1 MPSRPFSVVALG
13 TRLRAARGPASF
25 RPGGLGATFRGMPID
40 LRSDTVT
47 RPSAAMRAAIA
58 AADVGDDHLDGDPT
72 TRRLEQ
78 RVAQLL
84 GKAAALFFPTGTMAN
99 QAAVHVHAA
108 PGTEI
113 LVDDDA
119 HLVNLTSAGVAA
131 LAGVQP
137 RFIRA
142 SQRTFDAADLKRS
155 ARAPSRY
162 SPRASLVSIEN
173 THNGAGGAITSLHG
187 LREIA
192 NVAHD
197 MNVPVHLDGA
207 RLWNVEAATGVAVAD
222 YAACA
227 DTVMVSFSKGLG
239 APVGAAL
246 AGPADLMD
254 AAWTV
259 RKRLGGAL
267 RQSGIIAAGALFG
280 IEHNRERLVDDH
292 ANATRF
298 AAAVGDAG
306 GVRVVPPDTN
316 IVMLDLPAHAASS
329 DVARRLA
336 GRGILVSV
344 WTPSRLR
351 AVTHLDV
358 SAPEMDEAAAIVR
371 EVLERG

>member
-1 MPSRPFSVVALG
+1 M
-13 TRLRAARGPASF
+13 T
-25 RPGGLGATFRGMPID
+25 ID

-78 RVAQLL
+78 RVAALL
-84 GKAAALFFPTGTMAN
+84 GKEAALFFPTGTMAN
-99 QAAVHVHAA
+99 QAAVHVHAK

-119 HLVNLTSAGVAA
+119 HLINLTSAGVAA
-131 LAGVQP
+131 LAGVQA
-137 RFIRA
+137 RFIRPTR
-142 SQRTFDAADLKRS
+142 RTFDAADLRRA

-162 SPRASLVSIEN
+162 SPKPSLVSVEN
-173 THNGAGGAITSLHG
+173 THNGAGGCITPLADLRAIQTAARDIG
-187 LREIA
+187 
-192 NVAHD
+192 
-197 MNVPVHLDGA
+197 VPLHLDGA
-207 RLWNVEAATGVAVAD
+207 RLWNVEVATGVAVAD

-246 AGPADLMD
+246 AGTAALMD
-254 AAWTV
+254 LAWTA

-280 IEHNRERLVDDH
+280 VENNRERLVDDH
-292 ANATRF
+292 ANARRF
-298 AAAVGDAG
+298 ADAVGSAG
-306 GVRVVPPDTN
+306 GASVVPPDTN
-316 IVMLDLPAHAASS
+316 IVMVDLPASKEASA
-329 DVARRLA
+329 VAKQLSA
-336 GRGILVSV
+336 RGLLVSV

-351 AVTHLDV
+351 VVTHLD
-358 SAPEMDEAAAIVR
+358 ANTAQIDEAAAIMR

>member
-1 MPSRPFSVVALG
+1 M
-13 TRLRAARGPASF
+13 T
-25 RPGGLGATFRGMPID
+25 ID

-84 GKAAALFFPTGTMAN
+84 GKEAALFFPTGTMAN
-99 QAAVHVHAA
+99 QAAVHVHAK

-119 HLVNLTSAGVAA
+119 HLINLTSAGVAA

-137 RFIRA
+137 RFIRPTR
-142 SQRTFDAADLKRS
+142 RTFDAGDLRRA

-162 SPRASLVSIEN
+162 SPKPSLVSVEN
-173 THNGAGGAITSLHG
+173 THNGAGGSITSLADLH
-187 LREIA
+187 EIRS
-192 NVAHD
+192 VAGEIG
-197 MNVPVHLDGA
+197 VPLHLDGA
-207 RLWNVEAATGVAVAD
+207 RLWNVEAATRVPVAE
-222 YAACA
+222 YASCA

-246 AGPADLMD
+246 AGSAALMD
-254 AAWTV
+254 AAWTA

-280 IEHNRERLVDDH
+280 IENNRDRLVDDH
-292 ANATRF
+292 ANAARF
-298 AAAVGDAG
+298 AAGVGGAG
-306 GVRVVPPDTN
+306 GVSVVPPDTN
-316 IVMLDLPAHAASS
+316 IVMVDLPAALQAP
-329 DVARRLA
+329 DVAKRLA
-336 GRGILVSV
+336 ARGVLVSV

-351 AVTHLDV
+351 VVTHLDV
-358 SAPEMDEAAAIVR
+358 SLAEIDQAAATMR